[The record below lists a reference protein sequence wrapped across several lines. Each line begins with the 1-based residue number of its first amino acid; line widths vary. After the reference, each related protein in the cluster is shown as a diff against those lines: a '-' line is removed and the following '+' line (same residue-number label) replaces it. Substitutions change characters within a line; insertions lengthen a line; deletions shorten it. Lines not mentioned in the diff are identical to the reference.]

1 MGFKILARN
10 AGSGPLSTGR
20 HNPKMFD
27 DTSYSPTALSSSKLR
42 GNRDNSLRK
51 PSLLTALVFCLTSVF
66 WMGTCQIAC
75 AQTPADQKNNPDS
88 SSKPAV
94 KPANS
99 TFEPV
104 DLKSLPRNLFVD
116 QKNFWTTPFHMT
128 DADLHWIVPIAFAG
142 AALIASDTA
151 IEKHVPTNPS
161 TVSHAVTASNAGLGA
176 MAAVGGG
183 MFLWG
188 HLTNNEQE
196 RETGLLS
203 GEAGVDA
210 LMDTEVFKYAFGRER
225 PFTGSGKGHFFQGGT
240 SFPSEH
246 ASISWAIASV
256 IAHEY
261 PGPLTDILAYG
272 LAGGIS
278 AARVVGHQHFASDV
292 VIGSALGWYLGR
304 QVFRSHSQYSD
315 AEIARW
321 GTFSKDDKDTAR
333 EARNM
338 GSPYVPLDSW
348 VYPAMDRLAALGYIH
363 TGFADMRPWTRLE
376 CARQIKEAADHI
388 AEADVQQSE
397 AERLYHGLQ
406 KEFSWE
412 ITLLDGG
419 DNAELRLES
428 AYTRGTEIA
437 GKPLTDGDHFGQ
449 TIINDFGRPEEQ
461 GFNDVSGLSGWA
473 TDGPFAVYARGEYE
487 HSPSAPALP
496 LAAREAISNAD
507 FSQTGLPGPFP
518 LPPDTQMA
526 AFNETRF
533 LDTYVALNL
542 SDWQLSY
549 GNQSLWWGPSQGGPM
564 MFSDNAAPIR
574 MFRVD
579 RVTPFRLPSIL
590 GLLGPMRSEAF
601 IGDYSGYQFV
611 YAPTGLVGQYGQAL
625 NPQPVVHG
633 ERISFKPT
641 SNLEIGLS
649 RTTDYGGPG
658 YPLTLHSFLRSVFS
672 TGNTFAGNPDKPGAR
687 RSGMDF
693 SYRIPGLR
701 DGMTFYAEGLAEHDE
716 ITPILGPDVAAWL
729 AGIYIP
735 RLPRISKLD
744 LRVEGGYTDPPYSAG
759 DVSHGAFYWDAA
771 WITGFQN
778 AGHLMGSWMGR
789 QGQGAQAWTTYWFS
803 PRNKLQFEF
812 RHQKVSQQFI
822 PNGGTLADASVR
834 AEFWPKS
841 TFSLSA
847 AVQYEAWTFPV
858 IATSRQSNVTSS
870 VQLSFWPKGFTRK
883 SSD

>member
-1 MGFKILARN
+1 MRLAETMPRMGSFLAR
-10 AGSGPLSTGR
+10 ALA
-20 HNPKMFD
+20 
-27 DTSYSPTALSSSKLR
+27 TSC
-42 GNRDNSLRK
+42 
-51 PSLLTALVFCLTSVF
+51 LLAALVVGGSLIV
-66 WMGTCQIAC
+66 C
-75 AQTPADQKNNPDS
+75 AQTPADDKNAPPP
-88 SSKPAV
+88 PA
-94 KPANS
+94 PQS
-99 TFEPV
+99 PQLSPEPS
-104 DLKSLPRNLFVD
+104 DLKSLPRNLFQD
-116 QKNFWTTPFHMT
+116 QKSFWTTPFHMT
-128 DADLHWIVPIAFAG
+128 DSDLHLVVPLAFAG

-176 MAAVGGG
+176 MAGIGGG
-183 MFLWG
+183 MFLLG
-188 HLTNNEQE
+188 HYANNDQE
-196 RETGLLS
+196 RETGILS
-203 GEAGVDA
+203 GEAGIDA
-210 LMDTEVFKYAFGRER
+210 LLDTEVFKYAFGRER

-246 ASISWAIASV
+246 AAISWAIASV

-261 PGPLTDILAYG
+261 PGPLTQFLAYG
-272 LAGGIS
+272 LATGVG
-278 AARVVGHQHFASDV
+278 AARIVGHQHFASDV
-292 VIGSALGWYLGR
+292 LIGSALGWYLGR

-321 GTFSKDDKDTAR
+321 GTFSKGDTDTSR

-348 VYPAMDRLAALGYIH
+348 VYPAMDRLTALGYIH

-376 CARQIKEAADHI
+376 CARQIKEASDLI
-388 AEADVQQSE
+388 ANDESPSSE
-397 AERLYHGLQ
+397 AARLYQALQ
-406 KEFSWE
+406 KEFARE
-412 ITLLDGG
+412 VTLLNGG
-419 DNAELRLES
+419 ENAEFQLES
-428 AYTRGTEIA
+428 AYTRSTEIV

-449 TIINDFGRPEEQ
+449 TIVNDYGRPEEQ

-473 TDGPFAVYARGEYE
+473 EYGPFAVYARGELQ

-496 LAAREAISNAD
+496 LTARDAISQAD
-507 FSQTGLPGPFP
+507 FSRSGVPTPFP
-518 LPPDTQMA
+518 VPPDTSTP
-526 AFNETRF
+526 AFNQGRF

-549 GNQSLWWGPSQGGPM
+549 GNQSIWWGPSQGGPL

-574 MFRVD
+574 MFRVN
-579 RVTPFRLPSIL
+579 RVTPFTLPEFLGCPRTHATGSLHRTIL
-590 GLLGPMRSEAF
+590 GIRIRLNGPL
-601 IGDYSGYQFV
+601 
-611 YAPTGLVGQYGQAL
+611 GLVGQYGQSL
-625 NPQPVVHG
+625 NPQPIVHG

-672 TGNTFAGNPDKPGAR
+672 TGNTLAGNANKPGAR

-701 DGMTFYAEGLAEHDE
+701 DGATLYAEGLAEHDE
-716 ITPILGPDVAAWL
+716 VTPLLGPDVAAWL

-735 RLPRISKLD
+735 RLPRIPKLD
-744 LRVEGGYTDPPYSAG
+744 FRVEGGYTDPPSSGG
-759 DVSHGAFYWDAA
+759 DVAYGAFYWDGG

-803 PRNKLQFEF
+803 PRNKLQFGF
-812 RHQKVSQQFI
+812 RHQKVSHEFI

-834 AEFWPKS
+834 AEFWPRS
-841 TFSLSA
+841 SFSLSA
-847 AVQYEAWTFPV
+847 SVQYEMWNFPV
-858 IATSRQSNVTSS
+858 IATGRQSNVTSA
-870 VQLSFWPKGFTRK
+870 VQLSFWPKGFSRNV
-883 SSD
+883 SDQ

>member
-1 MGFKILARN
+1 MGFAEAVDRPPQAGDCLRKILQTLCFLA
-10 AGSGPLSTGR
+10 
-20 HNPKMFD
+20 F
-27 DTSYSPTALSSSKLR
+27 
-42 GNRDNSLRK
+42 
-51 PSLLTALVFCLTSVF
+51 LLPIGCL
-66 WMGTCQIAC
+66 IAN
-75 AQTPADQKNNPDS
+75 AQTAEGEKKPLAPT
-88 SSKPAV
+88 SKTSKKQSDVPF
-94 KPANS
+94 K
-99 TFEPV
+99 PV

-116 QKNFWTTPFHMT
+116 QKDFWTAPFHMT
-128 DADLHWIVPIAFAG
+128 DADLHWAVPLGLAG

-151 IEKHVPTNPS
+151 IEKHVPTNPT

-176 MAAVGGG
+176 MAGVGAG

-203 GEAGVDA
+203 GEAGIDA
-210 LMDTEVFKYAFGRER
+210 FLDTEVFKYAFGRER

-261 PGPLTDILAYG
+261 TGPLTQVLAYG
-272 LAGGIS
+272 AAGAID
-278 AARVVGHQHFASDV
+278 AARFVGHQHFAGDLAV
-292 VIGSALGWYLGR
+292 GSLMGWYLGR
-304 QVFRSHSQYSD
+304 QVFRSRSQYSD

-321 GTFSKDDKDTAR
+321 GTFSKGDEDNSR
-333 EARNM
+333 EAKNM
-338 GSPYVPLDSW
+338 GSPYVPPDNW
-348 VYPAMDRLAALGYIH
+348 VYPAFDRLTALGYIH
-363 TGFADMRPWTRLE
+363 TGFADMRPWTRME
-376 CARQIKEAADHI
+376 CARQLKEAGDHI
-388 AEADVQQSE
+388 AEDEAPNKE
-397 AERLYHGLQ
+397 AERIYQSLQ
-406 KEFSWE
+406 KEFSRE

-419 DNAELRLES
+419 ENAEVRLES

-461 GFNDVSGLSGWA
+461 GFNDVTGLSGWA
-473 TDGPFAVYARGEYE
+473 EYGPLAVYARGEYQ

-496 LAAREAISNAD
+496 LTARVAISNAD
-507 FSQTGLPGPFP
+507 FSQIGVARPFP
-518 LPPDTQMA
+518 LPPDTPTL
-526 AFNETRF
+526 AFNEGRF

-542 SDWQLSY
+542 SNWQLSY

-579 RVTPFRLPSIL
+579 RVAPFTLPSIF
-590 GLLGPMRSEAF
+590 GLLGPIRSEAF
-601 IGDYSGYQFV
+601 IGQYSGYEFV
-611 YAPTGLVGQYGQAL
+611 FAPTGILGQYGQSL
-625 NPQPVVHG
+625 NPQPIVHG

-641 SNLEIGLS
+641 SNLEVGLS

-658 YPLTLHSFLRSVFS
+658 YPLTLHTFLRSVFS
-672 TGNTFAGNPDKPGAR
+672 TGNTFAGNPNKPGAR
-687 RSGMDF
+687 RSGVDF

-729 AGIYIP
+729 AGIYVP
-735 RLPRISKLD
+735 RLPKIPKLD
-744 LRVEGGYTDPPYSAG
+744 FRLEGGYTDPPNGVG

-789 QGQGAQAWTTYWFS
+789 QGQGFQAWTTYWFS
-803 PRNKLQFEF
+803 PRNTLQFGF
-812 RHQKVSQQFI
+812 RHQKVSTQFI
-822 PNGGTLADASVR
+822 PNGGSLTDANVR
-834 AEFWPKS
+834 AEFWPRS

-847 AVQYEAWTFPV
+847 MVQYETWNFPV
-858 IATSRQSNVTSS
+858 IATSRQTNVTSS
-870 VQLSFWPKGFTRK
+870 VELSFWPKGFSRK
-883 SSD
+883 P